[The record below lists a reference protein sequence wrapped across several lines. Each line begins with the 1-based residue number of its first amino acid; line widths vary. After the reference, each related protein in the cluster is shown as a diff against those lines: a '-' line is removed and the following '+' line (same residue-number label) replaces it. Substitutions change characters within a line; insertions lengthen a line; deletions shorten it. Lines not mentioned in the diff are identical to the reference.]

1 MYATLKNFNRKTY
14 YKLMELTN
22 GQYERLCNF
31 LDANMSMEEMA
42 AFEKELANNKALR
55 TQLDFELSLR
65 NNFLEV
71 NTNAAIAQKEKKVVK
86 LSNSN
91 TWWKAAAAAAV
102 LITAI
107 SIFYF
112 TKTKKILPTDIVQ
125 HKDSLTT
132 TPKDTGLVKIE
143 PIKKDTATKI
153 DVVKLFDDNFK
164 PDKIPENYPV
174 QLAAE
179 LADYEKGNYASIQ
192 KLDIAKVAETRGG
205 DDKQILL
212 ELAHYYKGISL
223 LKLNKVEDAIAN
235 LQWVKNNATNAG
247 MKENASWYLGLGYL
261 KVGERAKA
269 KILFEGISSYS
280 RYKKQVKKIIE
291 LIE

>member
-1 MYATLKNFNRKTY
+1 MYAALKKFNRKTY

-22 GQYERLCNF
+22 EQYERLCNF
-31 LDANMSMEEMA
+31 LDANMSMEEMV
-42 AFEKELANNKALR
+42 AFEKELANNDAMR

-91 TWWKAAAAAAV
+91 TWWKAAAAAV
-102 LITAI
+102 LITVI
-107 SIFYF
+107 SVFYF

-125 HKDSLTT
+125 HKDSLTI
-132 TPKDTGLVKIE
+132 TPEDTGLVKIE
-143 PIKKDTATKI
+143 PIKKDTAIKI
-153 DVVKLFDDNFK
+153 DVAKLFDDNFK
-164 PDKIPENYPV
+164 PDKTPENYPI

-205 DDKQILL
+205 DDKQTIL

-235 LQWVKNNATNAG
+235 LQWVKNNTTDASMKANA
-247 MKENASWYLGLGYL
+247 NWYLGLGYL
-261 KVGERAKA
+261 KMGERAKA
-269 KILFEGISSYS
+269 KILFEGISSYG

>member
-1 MYATLKNFNRKTY
+1 MHAALKKFNRKTY
-14 YKLMELTN
+14 SRLMELTN
-22 GQYERLCNF
+22 EQYERLCNF

-42 AFEKELANNKALR
+42 AFEKELANNSAMR

-71 NTNAAIAQKEKKVVK
+71 NNNAAIAQKEKKVVK
-86 LSNSN
+86 LFNSN
-91 TWWKAAAAAAV
+91 TWWKAAAAAV

-132 TPKDTGLVKIE
+132 TTKDTGIVKIE

-153 DVVKLFDDNFK
+153 DVAKLFDDNFEIA
-164 PDKIPENYPV
+164 KIPENYPI

-205 DDKQILL
+205 DDKQTIL

-223 LKLNKVEDAIAN
+223 LKLSKVGGAIAN
-235 LQWVKNNATNAG
+235 LQWVKNNSTDAS

-261 KVGERAKA
+261 KMGDITKA
-269 KILFEGISSYS
+269 KLFFKEISSYG
-280 RYKKQVKKIIE
+280 RYKKEVKELLQKIN
-291 LIE
+291 

>member
-1 MYATLKNFNRKTY
+1 MYAALKKFNRKTY

-22 GQYERLCNF
+22 EQYGRLCNF
-31 LDANMSMEEMA
+31 LDANMSMEEMV
-42 AFEKELANNKALR
+42 AFEKELANNDAMR

-71 NTNAAIAQKEKKVVK
+71 NTNTAIAQKEKKVVK
-86 LSNSN
+86 LYNSN
-91 TWWKAAAAAAV
+91 TWWKVAAAAV
-102 LITAI
+102 LITVI
-107 SIFYF
+107 SVFYF

-125 HKDSLTT
+125 HKDSLTI

-153 DVVKLFDDNFK
+153 DVAKLFDDNFE
-164 PDKIPENYPV
+164 PDKIPENYPI

-205 DDKQILL
+205 DDKQTIL

-235 LQWVKNNATNAG
+235 LQWVKNNATDAS

-261 KVGERAKA
+261 KMENKDKA
-269 KILFEGISSYS
+269 KVLFEGISSYG
-280 RYKKQVKKIIE
+280 RYKKQAKKIIE
-291 LIE
+291 LNE